1 MKEKNLIC
9 LLENDVG
16 GGGGWGTLLGEAF
29 PMSIFLWNLVN
40 RIYCVSSLKF
50 RIPDQDG
57 FEHIWLL

>member
-16 GGGGWGTLLGEAF
+16 GGEGWGTLLGEAF

-40 RIYCVSSLKF
+40 RIYFVSSLKF
-50 RIPDQDG
+50 
-57 FEHIWLL
+57 F